1 MYGMRRTFLV
11 SVLACSLFSAWA
23 IPARAAA
30 PTYPAG
36 TYAWIT
42 PPISGDG
49 GDMPA
54 GVRFPFNA
62 TSGYAG
68 VMYAVF
74 DVAPGQGGDGHV
86 WQPAN
91 QRGTT
96 ANLVP
101 AFCVQQGAPVRFDT
115 WYVVPG
121 TTATITLGPFSQAG
135 ATVTG
140 SGTGLTVTASVTDA
154 EKYVELPVAVPAS
167 AALGT
172 PITLTAVSGTDSF
185 TTTIT
190 PSDPYM
196 VKNWSVSRA
205 AAPSNMKL
213 AAWIAAHADTYS
225 AAGVKGATYGAAAAN
240 VATTVLAA
248 SNAANESL
256 EAAAAQ
262 LAIWQALANKNVTA
276 GTPDAG
282 SPIADYT
289 SAAPHDLTSQL
300 RGNGGTFASAPTQ
313 NEVDVLVVN
322 RAKELFVA
330 ATGDGIIGGVDD
342 QGINASAHTPLISVS
357 VGASTD
363 GVAAVAVTGT
373 RTSTAGGSEPL
384 SGATVTLTG
393 ADFDPATAGVQAG
406 TVTLS
411 ATGTGTANAVV
422 TASAQPITASASV
435 AVPAGSLLAV
445 SSDNGPSAAAPA
457 FQLQQLVTAAAST
470 TKISAAAT
478 IGANGTAVTTTT
490 TVPALPKDTPT
501 RLPYSGPLAPLAAI
515 AAAILAGAMALVL
528 RRRFTA

>member
-1 MYGMRRTFLV
+1 MYNMRRTFLV

-23 IPARAAA
+23 VPARAAA
-30 PTYPAG
+30 PTYPVG
-36 TYAWIT
+36 TYAWVT
-42 PPISGDG
+42 PPIAGDG

-54 GVRFPFNA
+54 GVRFPFNP

-68 VMYAVF
+68 VIHAVF
-74 DVAPGQGGDGHV
+74 DIAPGQGGDGHV
-86 WQPAN
+86 WQPAD

-96 ANLVP
+96 TNLVP
-101 AFCVQQGAPVRFDT
+101 TFCVQQGAAVRFDT

-140 SGTGLTVTASVTDA
+140 SGPGLTVTASVTDGD
-154 EKYVELPVAVPAS
+154 KFVELPVAVPAS
-167 AALGT
+167 APLGT
-172 PITLTAVSGTDSF
+172 PITLTAVSGADSF
-185 TTTIT
+185 TATIT

-205 AAPSNMKL
+205 AAPANMNI

-225 AAGVKGATYGAAAAN
+225 AAGVKGATYGAASAN
-240 VATTVLAA
+240 VPTTVLTA

-262 LAIWQALANKNVTA
+262 LAIWQVLANKNVVA
-276 GTPDAG
+276 GTPAAS
-282 SPIADYT
+282 SPIADYS
-289 SAAPHDLTSQL
+289 SAAPHDLNSQL
-300 RGNGGTFASAPTQ
+300 QGNGGTFATAPTQ

-322 RAKELFVA
+322 RAKELFIA
-330 ATGDGIIGGVDD
+330 ATGDGIIGGSDD
-342 QGINASAHTPLISVS
+342 QSINASAHTPVISVS
-357 VGASTD
+357 VGATANGSTTLT
-363 GVAAVAVTGT
+363 VTGT
-373 RTSTAGGSEPL
+373 RTSTAGISEPL

-393 ADFDPATAGVQAG
+393 ADFDPATAGVQSG

-411 ATGTGTANAVV
+411 AAGTATATAVVTGAAQPV
-422 TASAQPITASASV
+422 TASATV
-435 AVPAGSLLAV
+435 AVPAGALLAV

-457 FQLQQLVTAAAST
+457 FQLQQLITASAST
-470 TKISAAAT
+470 TKISAGAT
-478 IGANGTAVTTTT
+478 IGANGTAVTTT
-490 TVPALPKDTPT
+490 VPAQPKDTPN

-515 AAAILAGAMALVL
+515 TAAIFAGAVAIVL